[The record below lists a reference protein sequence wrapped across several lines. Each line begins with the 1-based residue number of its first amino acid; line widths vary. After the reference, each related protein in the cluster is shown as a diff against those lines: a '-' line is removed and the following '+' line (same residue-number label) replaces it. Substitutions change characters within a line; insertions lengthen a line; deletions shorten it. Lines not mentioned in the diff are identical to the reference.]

1 MENDV
6 NNDSEDQVK
15 SFYGEGVDISVPD
28 MLLPPPVQ
36 EIEKNEIKDV
46 CDVAFNFAFVGAG
59 QGGSRIAESFHQL
72 GYRKLAVINT
82 AQQDLNAIMLDNKLC
97 IGEGG
102 AGKDI
107 NLAAKCFEDKKDDVN
122 DFLRYSF
129 GESFD
134 KIFICAGAGGGS
146 GAGTVA
152 PLVDVASE
160 LSNAVDSFSKK
171 VGVILA
177 LPKKS
182 EGTKVASNAEKTL
195 KKIWELVEQDRVSPL
210 IILDNE
216 KIGKLYPNLV
226 VSNFW
231 RHANSSLAGL
241 FHLFNLTASK
251 DSSFTSFDK
260 NDYAGIL
267 ESGLMVFGASPVDKW
282 DDPVSVSRAV
292 RENIRNNVLS
302 GGIDLSTG
310 STAGAVI
317 IGGKDQLDK
326 IPQSTLDQ
334 AFEQLVRMLKDGG
347 TVHRGIYVGDK
358 PNLTVFTAI
367 GGLGIPK
374 EKLGELQSW
383 S

>member
-1 MENDV
+1 MENNV
-6 NNDSEDQVK
+6 NNDSEEQVK
-15 SFYGEGVDISVPD
+15 SFYGEGIDISVPD
-28 MLLPPPVQ
+28 MLLPPPIQ
-36 EIEKNEIKDV
+36 ELEKNEIKDV

-59 QGGSRIAESFHQL
+59 QGGSRMAEAFHQL
-72 GYRKLAVINT
+72 GYRKLAAINT

-102 AGKDI
+102 AGKDLS
-107 NLAAKCFEDKKDDVN
+107 LAAKCFEEKRDDVN

-146 GAGTVA
+146 GAGTVT
-152 PLVDVASE
+152 PLVDVAFE

-182 EGTKVASNAEKTL
+182 EGTKVASNARETL
-195 KKIWELVEQDRVSPL
+195 NKIWKLVEEGKVSPL

-260 NDYAGIL
+260 NDYSGIL
-267 ESGLMVFGASPVDKW
+267 ESGLMVFGASPVEKW

-317 IGGKDQLDK
+317 IGGKEQLDN

-358 PNLTVFTAI
+358 PTLTVFTAI
-367 GGLGIPK
+367 GGLGLPE
-374 EKLGELQSW
+374 EKLEELKSW